1 MMSRLSIAV
10 LALVLVFS
18 ACKKK
23 SSDPEPEPAPTTTG
37 TPTPVAIDINHN
49 PIAEYDADGQTYTH
63 QNGNGKSGGMG
74 SSGSLAS
81 SSTGTSAAYYESYYY
96 NNSGNYTYFA
106 VEKGTI
112 YTPGIGRPDEAAF
125 RQFFAT
131 GACNYATTTGGN
143 PNGIVIEHRDNNGVT
158 WKTNK
163 GTADQTGSSFNIV
176 SNNEVDNFGDQQMK
190 IYATFNC
197 KVYDD
202 NGNSKTLTNGK
213 FVGYFENM

>member
-1 MMSRLSIAV
+1 MMSRLSIAA

-23 SSDPEPEPAPTTTG
+23 SSDPEPDPAPTTTG
-37 TPTPVAIDINHN
+37 AAPAPIDINHN
-49 PIAEYDADGQTYTH
+49 PIVQYEADSKSYQY
-63 QNGNGKSGGMG
+63 QNGSGVAGGMG
-74 SSGSLAS
+74 SSASLATS
-81 SSTGTSAAYYESYYY
+81 SGGTSTASYDAYYY
-96 NNSGNYTYFA
+96 NNNGNYTYFS
-106 VEKGTI
+106 VEKGTL

-125 RQFFAT
+125 RQFFAV
-131 GACNYATTTGGN
+131 GQYNYSSTSSPALL
-143 PNGIVIEHRDNNGVT
+143 NGIVIEHRDDNGVT
-158 WKTNK
+158 WVSNK

-176 SNNEVDNFGDQQMK
+176 SNKEETNFGDQQMK

-202 NGNSKTLTNGK
+202 NGNSKILTNGK